1 MRSGTCIHCSDKDW
15 NCPHPYCSMSSSR
28 HWNVIRHIGRRHD
41 GLGVP
46 INQNDFTSKPYK
58 ESANRERSQPL
69 SAIASSLAA
78 ASLSSAQKQQKNIDP
93 FDYILPRLR
102 KTAELKNL
110 LSQLSTRSQGN
121 PVFASSYGFTHA
133 ACNRLSN
140 SFSNLTYPQP
150 FCFNDD
156 EIEIVGYR
164 GYACGSCLINHPL
177 AIYTPKQPA
186 LGQQKQQRQL
196 LQIIPTSHQCD
207 SQRLI
212 RCSSL
217 PTETKHEIIA
227 NLYSSLPETIM
238 KTVNGWTKNRSCLLS
253 IEIPYNIQKV
263 YCIDLFP
270 KHENHW
276 SIRTTK
282 KRQTA
287 FINAEEVKDFICSAN
302 NATFGLFNVHLPSKQ
317 MDSEST
323 YFLAI
328 RPIDTQKS

>member
-28 HWNVIRHIGRRHD
+28 HWNVIRHIARRHD
-41 GLGVP
+41 GLGAP
-46 INQNDFTSKPYK
+46 LNQNDFTSKSYK
-58 ESANRERSQPL
+58 ESANRERSL
-69 SAIASSLAA
+69 SPSVIASSLAA

-93 FDYILPRLR
+93 FDYILSHLR

-110 LSQLSTRSQGN
+110 HSQLFTRSQGN

-133 ACNRLSN
+133 ACNHLSN
-140 SFSNLTYPQP
+140 AFSNLTYPQP

-156 EIEIVGYR
+156 EIEIAGYR
-164 GYACGSCLINHPL
+164 GYACGSCLINHAL
-177 AIYTPKQPA
+177 AIYTPIQPA
-186 LGQQKQQRQL
+186 LGQQKQQRQQ

-212 RCSSL
+212 QCSSL

-253 IEIPYNIQKV
+253 IEIPYNIQKG

-287 FINAEEVKDFICSAN
+287 FNNAEEVKDFICSAN
-302 NATFGLFNVHLPSKQ
+302 NATFGLFNVHSPSGQK
-317 MDSEST
+317 DSEST

-328 RPIDTQKS
+328 RPIDTQES

>member
-1 MRSGTCIHCSDKDW
+1 
-15 NCPHPYCSMSSSR
+15 MSSSR
-28 HWNVIRHIGRRHD
+28 HWNVTRHIGRRHD

-78 ASLSSAQKQQKNIDP
+78 VSLSSAQKQQKNIDP

-133 ACNRLSN
+133 ACRLSN
-140 SFSNLTYPQP
+140 AFSNLPYPQP

-186 LGQQKQQRQL
+186 LGQQKQQRQQ

-207 SQRLI
+207 SQILI

-238 KTVNGWTKNRSCLLS
+238 KTVNAWTKNRSCLLS